1 MIKGFSAPLLS
12 SLAISNRSVAGTW
25 GCGWM
30 RGEEEEQSRMLNMS
44 SRPQRRRREGGQH
57 GRLFTLCLSPLL
69 RGSLCFFF
77 FFFSIPLSISFLSL
91 SFFHSHSIRS
101 TLLLSSPGDLL
112 HLSFWEKT
120 FARSS
125 FFVFRVFSRMS
136 RFSFVTAICNSL
148 GVGNVIRLKDL
159 RHRMR

>member
-69 RGSLCFFF
+69 RGSLWFFF
-77 FFFSIPLSISFLSL
+77 FFLFHPSLYLLSL
-91 SFFHSHSIRS
+91 TFLFSLPLHPQ
-101 TLLLSSPGDLL
+101 LSSPLQSRR
-112 HLSFWEKT
+112 SF
-120 FARSS
+120 A
-125 FFVFRVFSRMS
+125 
-136 RFSFVTAICNSL
+136 SFVLGKNVRTFIVFLCFAFSPECPGLVLSL
-148 GVGNVIRLKDL
+148 RFVI
-159 RHRMR
+159 HSV

>member
-77 FFFSIPLSISFLSL
+77 FSFPSLSL
-91 SFFHSHSIRS
+91 SPFSHFPFFTPTPSAA
-101 TLLLSSPGDLL
+101 LFSSPVQEIFCIFRSGKNRSHVHRFLCFASFPECPGL
-112 HLSFWEKT
+112 VLSL
-120 FARSS
+120 R
-125 FFVFRVFSRMS
+125 FVIHSV
-136 RFSFVTAICNSL
+136 
-148 GVGNVIRLKDL
+148 
-159 RHRMR
+159 